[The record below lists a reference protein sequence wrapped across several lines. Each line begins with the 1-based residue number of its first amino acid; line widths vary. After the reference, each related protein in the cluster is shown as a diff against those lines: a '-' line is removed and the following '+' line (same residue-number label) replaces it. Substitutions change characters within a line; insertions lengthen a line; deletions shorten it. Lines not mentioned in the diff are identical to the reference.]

1 MALIACSR
9 MYNAAPGV
17 KAAWDRLF
25 AFVGER
31 SGIALEIIDH
41 EAPAPL
47 EALWRR
53 PDLGCAFMCGWP
65 FAMAERQPRIVCAP
79 VPQPPRYGGKPVDVT
94 DFVVRA
100 DSGFETLED
109 TRRPVASFPFGLQR
123 PADLQDTR
131 TAAALRYRGAGRG
144 QSSTVRAMSRCA
156 AGPARRHRGGVSGA
170 FISSEGPSRCRT
182 RRGALRRARAAI
194 EAGPEPS

>member
-94 DFVVRA
+94 DFVVP
-100 DSGFETLED
+100 D
-109 TRRPVASFPFGLQR
+109 
-123 PADLQDTR
+123 
-131 TAAALRYRGAGRG
+131 AGDYG
-144 QSSTVRAMSRCA
+144 IT
-156 AGPARRHRGGVSGA
+156 
-170 FISSEGPSRCRT
+170 
-182 RRGALRRARAAI
+182 LRRARAAI
-194 EAGPEPS
+194 DAGYPEPS